1 MNWRIDKDL
10 FLAAILPPNKRTP
23 VHLSWLKALN
33 SGMEWLNKT
42 NYEYINGS
50 IYPYYDVGTIY
61 NIGDRVD
68 GSPSNTNYVYESLTD
83 SNLGNSLTDST
94 NWMKVIISDVGADTR
109 RMFTANKMCF
119 EYALN
124 KYFRTTFR
132 QPSNVDSYGFR
143 SDIYI
148 DNNEITTP
156 NLFIGDDGT
165 LSYTMGY
172 IYSDHS
178 SGYILDDTAT
188 YLPYQYTIY
197 VPNTLLSTY
206 GEQSIRNIADKYNQ
220 APLVY
225 QVVGY

>member
-1 MNWRIDKDL
+1 MYNIDPVL
-10 FLAAILPPNKRTP
+10 YTNSVLPVNKRKP
-23 VHLSWLKALN
+23 VHISWLIALN
-33 SGMEWLNKT
+33 KGLYWLNGLL
-42 NYEYINGS
+42 NDYIYGVQ
-50 IYPYYDVGTIY
+50 YPYYDGGVTY
-61 NIGDRVD
+61 NYGDRVD
-68 GSPSNTNYVYESLTD
+68 GSPSNTNYIYESLVD
-83 SNLGNSLTDST
+83 SNTANPLTDST
-94 NWMKVIISDVGADTR
+94 KWLKVLPTSVGANDR
-109 RMFTANKMCF
+109 RYFTANKMCF

-132 QPSNVDSYGFR
+132 QPTGVDSYGYR

-172 IYSDHS
+172 TYEDRS

-197 VPNTLLSTY
+197 VPNTLLATY
-206 GEQSIRNIADKYNQ
+206 GEQSVRNIADKYNL
-220 APLVY
+220 APLTY
-225 QVVGY
+225 IVVGY